1 MTGAELATRIKAA
14 ARARGFAA
22 CGIASAA
29 PTADGVRLR
38 EWLAAG
44 MHGGMGWMANAD
56 VREDPAR
63 LLPGARSVVVCG
75 WNARAPESAPPAGA
89 GRIASYA
96 RFPDYHER
104 MGLAL
109 RALLADVQALA
120 PCRGRAVVD
129 AHPLLERSFAR
140 RTGVGWAGRS
150 AMLVST
156 SFGPWLMLGE
166 LLLDRELPGDA
177 AQPDRCGTCTRC
189 ATACPT
195 GAITA
200 PGVVDATRCL
210 AYLTIE
216 HRGPIPEPLRPKLGR
231 WLFGCDLC
239 LAACPWDRFAPPAD
253 GALPGSLDAA
263 EVLGLDDAAFRAR
276 FAGTPLLR
284 TGRARL
290 ARNAAVVLGNLG
302 DRAAIPALTRALAD
316 PDPVV
321 AEHAAWALR
330 RLDAVPAAVEATAC

>member
-1 MTGAELATRIKAA
+1 MNPSELAGRIKSA
-14 ARARGFAA
+14 ARVHGFAE

-29 PTADGVRLR
+29 PTPDGARLR

-44 MHGGMGWMANAD
+44 MHGGMGWMANPD
-56 VREDPAR
+56 VREDPSR

-75 WNARAPESAPPAGA
+75 WNTRAPAEGLPPAGA
-89 GRIASYA
+89 GRIATYA
-96 RFPDYHER
+96 RYPDYHRR
-104 MGLAL
+104 MGRAL
-109 RALLADVQALA
+109 KALLADVMALA
-120 PCRGRAVVD
+120 TCRGRACVD

-140 RTGVGWAGRS
+140 RAGTGWAGKS
-150 AMLVST
+150 SMLIST
-156 SFGPWLMLGE
+156 RHGPWLMLGE
-166 LLLDRELPGDA
+166 LLLDLDLPADA
-177 AQPDRCGTCTRC
+177 PHADRCGTCTRC
-189 ATACPT
+189 VSACPT

-200 PGVVDATRCL
+200 PGVVDANRCL

-216 HRGPIPEPLRPKLGR
+216 HRGSIPEPLRPALGR

-239 LAACPWDRFAPPAD
+239 LSACPWDRFGEPA
-253 GALPGSLDAA
+253 GAALPGTLDATDL
-263 EVLGLDDAAFRAR
+263 LGLDDTAFRVR

-284 TGRARL
+284 AGRARM

-302 DRAAIPALTRALAD
+302 DPAAIPALTRALAD

-330 RLDAVPAAVEATAC
+330 RLRLAEARPC